1 MKINKQILE
10 AVHRGIQLAL
20 DDYQDIEPNSSI
32 SSTND
37 VIDDSNSIEKHI
49 WLDKNFVDLGLPSG
63 TLWAKY
69 NLGVN
74 INHLEPKEWQCD
86 LGLQTAEDWY
96 GNYYAWGETETKE
109 KYSWET
115 YKFGK
120 SEKSLTKYCNDDSY
134 GKKTIVETT
143 DETSSWGFQRYKD
156 DLIELLPEDDV
167 VTQTYGKHFHMPN
180 EDECNELLKYC
191 TFGWKFN
198 YHNIKGLNG
207 YVLLSN
213 VNYNTIFIPA
223 AGIIHSYGLQ
233 YTKSLAWFWCSSLYY
248 GDSARIVAANDKSIN
263 LSMHTKHVGLP
274 VRAVYNK

>member
-1 MKINKQILE
+1 MKRFNKQILE

-37 VIDDSNSIEKHI
+37 VIDDNDDIKKRV
-49 WLDKNFVDLGLPSG
+49 WLHENFVDLGLPSG

-74 INHLEPKEWQCD
+74 PKNLKPEEWWCD

-96 GNYYAWGETETKE
+96 GNYYAWGETQIKE

-134 GKKTIVETT
+134 GKKTI
-143 DETSSWGFQRYKD
+143 DETSPWGFWRYKD
-156 DLIELLPEDDV
+156 DLIKLLPEDDV
-167 VTQTYGKHFHMPN
+167 VTQTYGEHFHMPN
-180 EDECNELLKYC
+180 EDECNELLSYC
-191 TFGWKFN
+191 TYKWKKD
-198 YHNIKGLNG
+198 YHDIKGLCG
-207 YVLLSN
+207 YVLMSN
-213 VNYNTIFIPA
+213 INYNTIFIPA
-223 AGIIHSYGLQ
+223 AGIHGTYGLQ
-233 YTKSLAWFWCSSLYY
+233 YTSSLAWFWCSSLYY
-248 GDSARIVAANDKSIN
+248 GDSARVVAANDHSIN
-263 LSMHTKHVGLP
+263 LSMHNKYVGVP
-274 VRAVYNK
+274 VRAVFKK